1 MDVRQDAAAGDGDGA
16 QELVQLLVVADG
28 ELDVARDDGC
38 FKCVGMS
45 VNIRLRYIIIIII
58 GDADASV
65 DAGRRNLY
73 MSQQQQQPTRIV
85 LCTWP
90 RGGDFCDHPRFY
102 MNELP

>member
-1 MDVRQDAAAGDGDGA
+1 MWEG
-16 QELVQLLVVADG
+16 LLS
-28 ELDVARDDGC
+28 
-38 FKCVGMS
+38 MS
-45 VNIRLRYIIIIII
+45 VCIVRLRYIIIIII

-102 MNELP
+102 MNELPNSQFIIVVRRDQIFHVAARECPLSELA